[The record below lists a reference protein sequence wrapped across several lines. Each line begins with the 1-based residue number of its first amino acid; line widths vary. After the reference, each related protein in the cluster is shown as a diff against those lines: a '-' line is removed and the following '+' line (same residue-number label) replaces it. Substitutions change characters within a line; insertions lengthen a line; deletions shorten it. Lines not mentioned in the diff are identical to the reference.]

1 MAGLKVFRRSEGF
14 CALGIGDCGTKSK
27 TETNIDLKTIN
38 STVNE
43 FISSKSNK
51 VTASGINLND
61 MELVIGRTSG
71 HCNINASQKI
81 TSTQTTT
88 GELSPTDM
96 KDLRNKIK
104 ESVDASIDQQA
115 KAKSGM
121 FQTAPATSENISNYK
136 KTVENKI
143 NNKITD
149 TQLQEIS
156 NSVFN
161 KNTKKVTLGECTDDS
176 KLDFSQDVVSQLV
189 TQGVMK
195 GVSQA
200 VAGAETEVAQKL
212 GVKSSAESHGGGL
225 EDVIGAIFAGLTGIW
240 GIVAIV
246 FICICLAVLAFALS
260 PAGQK
265 ATTNASGAGANI
277 AKAKYGH

>member
-1 MAGLKVFRRSEGF
+1 MAALSILRRSEGF
-14 CALGIGDCGTKSK
+14 CALGIGDCGSKAK

-38 STVNE
+38 SAVND
-43 FISSKSNK
+43 FVSSKSNK

-88 GELSPTDM
+88 GELSPSDM
-96 KDLRNKIK
+96 KDLRSKIK
-104 ESVDASIDQQA
+104 DATDASIDQQA
-115 KAKSGM
+115 KAKSGF
-121 FQTAPATSENISNYK
+121 FQTAPASSENISNYK

-143 NNKITD
+143 NNTVTD
-149 TQLQEIS
+149 TQIQDIS

-176 KLDFSQDVVSQLV
+176 KLDFSQDIVSQLV
-189 TQGVMK
+189 TEGIMK
-195 GVSQA
+195 GVTKA
-200 VAGAETEVAQKL
+200 VAGAEADVSQKL
-212 GVKSSAESHGGGL
+212 GIKSSSESKGSGL
-225 EDVIGAIFAGLTGIW
+225 EDVIASIFAGLTSIYGIICI
-240 GIVAIV
+240 IVV
-246 FICICLAVLAFALS
+246 CICLAFLAFDLS

-265 ATTNASGAGANI
+265 ATTNASGAAAAYA
-277 AKAKYGH
+277 AKH

>member
-1 MAGLKVFRRSEGF
+1 MADLAIFRRSEGF
-14 CALGIGDCGTKSK
+14 CAFGVGDCGSKAK

-38 STVNE
+38 STVND
-43 FISSKSNK
+43 FISEKSNK

-71 HCNINASQKI
+71 HCNIDASQKI

-104 ESVDASIDQQA
+104 AAADASIDQQA
-115 KAKSGM
+115 QSKSGF
-121 FQTAPATSENISNYK
+121 FQTAPATSENISRYK
-136 KTVENKI
+136 NTVENKI
-143 NNKITD
+143 ENKVTD
-149 TQLQEIS
+149 RQIQEIS

-176 KLDFSQDVVSQLV
+176 KLDFSQDIVSQLV
-189 TQGVMK
+189 TQGIMK

-200 VAGAETEVAQKL
+200 IAGAETEVAEKI
-212 GVKSSAESHGGGL
+212 GIKSGSGAKGSGL
-225 EDVIGAIFAGLTGIW
+225 EDVIASIFAGLTSIW
-240 GIVAIV
+240 GIIALILCV
-246 FICICLAVLAFALS
+246 ICCGVLIFMLS

-265 ATTNASGAGANI
+265 ATTTAANAGA
-277 AKAKYGH
+277 AYVDKL